1 METVKEERQERREE
15 ITDRTIINCPPL
27 EEGGFMATPLDPKQV
42 VTFEELLMSQLITQE
57 ALTRL
62 LIEKGVFSKEEFLE
76 MVKMVDR
83 ESKIKRR
90 DHK

>member
-27 EEGGFMATPLDPKQV
+27 EEGGFMATPLNPKQV

-62 LIEKGVFSKEEFLE
+62 LIGKGVFTEDEFLAT
-76 MVKMVDR
+76 VKVVDR
-83 ESKIKRR
+83 ERKKASK
-90 DHK
+90 